1 MKDCSFIG
9 RIETF
14 PFALYHKAALIE
26 CAPNFTLSAPFDKL
40 AKMCHL
46 FKLFNWTCV
55 LKRRKI
61 RS

>member
-46 FKLFNWTCV
+46 F
-55 LKRRKI
+55 
-61 RS
+61 